1 MTDCRQLLAD
11 YAENGSETAFREL
24 VSRYIDLV
32 YSTACRFLNGDAHLT
47 EDVTQTAFADLAVK
61 APTLSKE
68 ILLGGWCRNRSHP
81 HQHYDHDQTQSS
93 RPWRPRYWRGDY
105 RRPAKKEA
113 LSDNEVGLTLFVD
126 GLFANE
132 RTP

>member
-1 MTDCRQLLAD
+1 MVKMTDYRQLLAN

-32 YSTACRFLNGDAHLT
+32 DSTARRFLNGDAHLT
-47 EDVTQTAFADLAVK
+47 EDVTQTAFANLAVK

-81 HQHYDHDQTQSS
+81 HQHYDHDQTQRGRSG
-93 RPWRPRYWRGDY
+93 RPPRWRGEHS
-105 RRPAKKEA
+105 RFAATIE
-113 LSDNEVGLTLFVD
+113 SEV
-126 GLFANE
+126 A
-132 RTP
+132 R